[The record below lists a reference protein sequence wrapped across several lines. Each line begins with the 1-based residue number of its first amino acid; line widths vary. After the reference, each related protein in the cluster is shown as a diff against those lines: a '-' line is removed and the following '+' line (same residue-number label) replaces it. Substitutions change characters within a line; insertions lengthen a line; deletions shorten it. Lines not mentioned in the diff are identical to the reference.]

1 MDNERQM
8 PKQTALP
15 SAGKANGF
23 TLVEL
28 MVTLAVAAILI
39 AMAGPSFTTMIANQR
54 AKDAATAI
62 YMSLTKARG
71 EALKRNTSVTLQPV
85 TSGQWQDGWYIP
97 DPTAAA
103 TGKLDDHG
111 PLKGLTIS
119 GPSVTYR
126 SSGRVLGTG
135 TPPTFTISATGTDTR
150 ICVNVDLTGRPY
162 QKTTTTSSSC

>member
-1 MDNERQM
+1 MDNGRQM

-15 SAGKANGF
+15 STGKANGF

-39 AMAGPSFTTMIANQR
+39 SMAGPSFTTMIANQR
-54 AKDAATAI
+54 TKDAASAL
-62 YMSLTKARG
+62 YVSLTKARS

-85 TSGQWQDGWYIP
+85 TDGQWQDGWYIP
-97 DPTAAA
+97 DPAAAA

-111 PLKGLTIS
+111 PLKGITIS
-119 GPSVTYR
+119 GPSVIYR
-126 SSGRVLGTG
+126 SSGRVLAADT
-135 TPPTFTISATGTDTR
+135 TPTFTISATGTDTR
-150 ICVNVDLTGRPY
+150 ICVSVDLTGRPY